1 MTKIFNKISEKEKR
15 RLLRKNMTKAEV
27 LLWIEL
33 KNKKVGRQ
41 RFLRQYSIG
50 SYVLDFYSPKIKL
63 AIEVDGVTHLSDE
76 EIAYDKHRQ
85 KEIETLG
92 IQFLRFRNDE
102 VYNDLY
108 NVLEKIKAK
117 VKELTS

>member
-85 KEIETLG
+85 KTIETLG
-92 IQFLRFRNDE
+92 IQFLRFRNNE
-102 VYNDLY
+102 VYDDLY